1 MSYRS
6 YLDSFLLPFRSGAG
20 PDVERHNTDV
30 KNRRQALKRK
40 FTEPGEPGRMFRRG
54 ARARERGAAMRSGEQ
69 RRCPAAA
76 PCAHRMAVATAAES
90 VSRSV
95 QPRSPV
101 ASVQTRVASASS
113 LHQHRCQA
121 DACCPDDA
129 GHCAARRPAAAAQ
142 ACLGRAWLRPGP
154 GAAGA
159 CTSS

>member
-69 RRCPAAA
+69 WRCPAVA

-90 VSRSV
+90 VSRTT
-95 QPRSPV
+95 
-101 ASVQTRVASASS
+101 ASQVSLLWQLRGRISTASLAGSK
-113 LHQHRCQA
+113 CPN
-121 DACCPDDA
+121 ACCKRFVTPSA
-129 GHCAARRPAAAAQ
+129 PLSGGGVLP
-142 ACLGRAWLRPGP
+142 
-154 GAAGA
+154 
-159 CTSS
+159 